1 MRSSFNN
8 SARDTRWIDKVKR
21 FIYETPV
28 EIAIGAVLFGTIAG
42 VSSYEVQKGKE
53 GQIPLAFSEI
63 EQTTRDFAAKGQPV
77 PPLTLLYS
85 LTNDAT
91 MKVFESNNIALAKD
105 ETNKTFAR
113 ELETRID
120 PDFKTHMLIS
130 EISAEMPKDAGA
142 ALGSVSDLIAAVKEL
157 PPIMAALDASWSES
171 HRDVTHTVY
180 DPVRSC
186 DSKGQ
191 NCTTTYVPREVYDYT
206 IHDYD
211 YNAQQGQYS
220 ARLLQDFV
228 AAHPKLDVTEQLHY
242 ASKTHADNENA
253 MAQSMRNLLKGKPPT
268 PEQALGFANTWARG
282 SNLVK
287 YLPTIRSRTAELP
300 GLSSSWTAALET
312 AHSETYRTYSH
323 SDNGPSEYR
332 AAQAALGHTTTIQ
345 ESSAR
350 ITGGIRDA
358 GYAIPALTQQ
368 IKTYID
374 VAEGRK
380 PGDADKLRG
389 EVMKTA
395 RDIYNQNFENGFD
408 VQPFKWWAIALF
420 TVLGAGMGAGAG
432 AGVDKYLNDRLRR
445 QREKKYTD
453 PKNEENNIPGSKRWS
468 LPRLGWPKRTPDIRI
483 ETPPTGTTA
492 QSYPKPQQTPS
503 GTTLPANANLEQPTP
518 TTKKPKK
525 DFSL

>member
-8 SARDTRWIDKVKR
+8 YARDTRWIDKVKR

-28 EIAIGAVLFGTIAG
+28 EIAIGAVLFGAVAG

-77 PPLTLLYS
+77 PPLTKLYS

-113 ELETRID
+113 ELETRVD
-120 PDFKTHMLIS
+120 PNFKTHMLIS
-130 EISAEMPKDAGA
+130 EISAEIPQDANA
-142 ALGSVSDLIAAVKEL
+142 ALNSVSDLVAAVKEL
-157 PPIMAALDASWSES
+157 PAVSQALDASWSES
-171 HRDVTHTVY
+171 HRDVTHTEIY
-180 DPVRSC
+180 YTQSC
-186 DSKGQ
+186 DSKG
-191 NCTTTYVPREVYDYT
+191 NCTSTMHTREVYDYT
-206 IHDYD
+206 IHTYTYD
-211 YNAQQGQYS
+211 AQQGAYS
-220 ARLLQDFV
+220 AKLLQDFV
-228 AAHPKLDVTEQLHY
+228 AAHPHLDVAERLQL

-287 YLPTIRSRTAELP
+287 YLPTIRSNHAELP
-300 GLSSSWTAALET
+300 ALSTAWTAALET
-312 AHSETYRTYSH
+312 AHSEQYRTYSH
-323 SDNGPSEYR
+323 SDSGPSEYR
-332 AAQAALGHTTTIQ
+332 AAQAALDHTTTIN
-345 ESSAR
+345 ESSAK
-350 ITGGIRDA
+350 ITEGIRDA

-368 IKTYID
+368 IRTYID

-380 PGDADKLRG
+380 AGDADKLRA

-432 AGVDKYLNDRLRR
+432 AAVDKYLNDRLRR

-468 LPRLGWPKRTPDIRI
+468 LPRLGWPKRKPDIRI
-483 ETPPTGTTA
+483 EIPTTIQKPQEQQATPTGSITT
-492 QSYPKPQQTPS
+492 
-503 GTTLPANANLEQPTP
+503 GTPANGNLEQATP